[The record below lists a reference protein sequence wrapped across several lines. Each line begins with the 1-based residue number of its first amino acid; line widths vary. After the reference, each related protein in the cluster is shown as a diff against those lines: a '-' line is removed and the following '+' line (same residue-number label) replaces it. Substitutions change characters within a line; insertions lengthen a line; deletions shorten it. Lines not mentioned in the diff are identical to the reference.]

1 MGPRSRDGIQHM
13 RLTYSDVTQKQRQK
27 KSSNPVF
34 RYIKAAHKPS
44 LIMKTGDLIW
54 FLAFRDDKRISI
66 FTGRKSDFKSRK
78 LVDLVDFSGLP
89 GSIASWVCIQT
100 SGWLSKAMVVVGQ
113 LRSHLWLVNGDDLRR
128 VKWPAPTWNWG
139 PIAVRNYVPRSAG
152 VVKPG
157 VSHLLPNGHLCTKI
171 TKIHLFETTSNVV
184 KQSSK
189 PMICANVLASI
200 KTQTNQ
206 NVIFLGWMIIIRI
219 IEDFFHWSFFSHIQ

>member
-89 GSIASWVCIQT
+89 GSIASWFCIQT
-100 SGWLSKAMVVVGQ
+100 SGRLSKAMGVVGRI
-113 LRSHLWLVNGDDLRR
+113 RSHWWLVNGDDLRG
-128 VKWPAPTWNWG
+128 VKSPAPTWNWG
-139 PIAVRNYVPRSAG
+139 PAVRNYVPRSAG

-157 VSHLLPNGHLCTKI
+157 VSHLLPNGHLFTKI
-171 TKIHLFETTSNVV
+171 TQIHLFETTSNVV

-189 PMICANVLASI
+189 PMIFANVVA
-200 KTQTNQ
+200 
-206 NVIFLGWMIIIRI
+206 MISKRI
-219 IEDFFHWSFFSHIQ
+219 NMLFFD